1 MSGLNSYV
9 LLSSFGLLAVTSCS
23 GDPTVPAPST
33 GEALTL
39 FDNMDDWAGFEGEAH
54 SSEGSLS
61 SLKTLERD
69 FAFVH
74 HYYVDSDKLIGERLR
89 EMLEMS
95 LQNVESQVD
104 EVQFIVNDSEV
115 IANVGTRSRTIAIQ
129 SLNDLSDM
137 LRILQPVAAFLDGA
151 LSETVERPMVEYML
165 LNGALSVLDPHSIL
179 LPPVAAAEM
188 ALDNQGE
195 FGGLGIEISIQEGQL
210 TVKQPIEGTP
220 AWDEG
225 LKAEDKI
232 VRIENTSTVNMDL
245 DEAVSLLRGKVGE
258 PVTILVK
265 RTGWAT
271 PKPFTIVRGRIKIDP
286 VKGEL
291 LDDDVAYL
299 KIQSFHQNVAED
311 MNALLKKMKK
321 QSSNGL
327 KGLVLDLRNNPG
339 GYLSQA
345 IKVSDRF
352 LRNGVIVATVE
363 GAERTREENHARSS
377 NTMTDIPI
385 VVLVNGNSASASEIV
400 AGALRNQSRAIIV
413 GERTFGKGS
422 VQHLY
427 GNPDE
432 SRLKLTVAQYLTPGD
447 QSIQSVG
454 IPPDILLQPTLIRP
468 ETEEDEEMVS
478 LYWREWLTREG
489 DLDRHLDNEST
500 LEGQTRFSVR
510 YLYKEKEGKDR
521 TDPKKD
527 WEVGFAREL
536 LLKTEGV
543 DRASA
548 MIAAKSLVESV
559 QRNEAVKMQ
568 QQFESVEIDW
578 RDGPNVYDKSS
589 EDLKLNFVIDNGVLD
604 AGEEEQI
611 RVQIENT
618 SDRPYHQISLLLL
631 SEHPSIDHREM
642 YFGYIAPKETVENTS
657 MVNIPHGYGTE
668 TVEMTIEVRDPKQVL
683 FEEKQTISTLGTDL
697 PIFSWDLSLYDGIDG
712 KGQGNGNQIPEVGEQ
727 VILSIE
733 ITNVGKGRAIEP
745 YVRLKNRSRKSLDL
759 LEGTVE
765 LGSKSNDCDA
775 EKCSRE
781 LLPSMQETGELIFDI
796 KAVPEDGVWNL
807 EILVGAN
814 RSYDYSTAVRGGFP
828 EYFQLKTNV
837 EVPVGKVFET
847 QKYNQPQITLDVQS
861 QQGDFLE
868 LSGFVDD
875 ESGITD
881 ILVFNGEDKVYYK
894 GETGLSGRVPF
905 GIDIELVD
913 GSNPVYILAKD
924 NQGLQ
929 TSKFVQIWK

>member
-23 GDPTVPAPST
+23 GDSTVPSPST

-54 SSEGSLS
+54 SAEGSLS

-137 LRILQPVAAFLDGA
+137 LRILQPVAAFLDGS
-151 LSETVERPMVEYML
+151 LSEAVERPMVEYML

-559 QRNEAVKMQ
+559 QRDESAKME

-604 AGEEEQI
+604 AGKEEQI
-611 RVQIENT
+611 RVQIENA

-642 YFGYIAPKETVENTS
+642 YFGYIAPKTTVENTS

-697 PIFSWDLSLYDGIDG
+697 PIFSWNLSLYDGIDG

-781 LLPSMQETGELIFDI
+781 LLPSMQDTGELIFDI
-796 KAVPEDGVWNL
+796 KAVPEDGGWNL
-807 EILVGAN
+807 ELLVGAN
-814 RSYDYSTAVRGGFP
+814 RSYDYSTVVRGGFP